1 LRSSTESVEI
11 YLKKEK
17 DISKIREALACYI
30 NKFPTLPVLSIS
42 SGEKMQGD
50 SEAVFEIIERY
61 GYQRASLIGILLD
74 IQARMN
80 YLPQKALAQVSRSL
94 DIPLTDIY
102 EVATFYKAFS
112 LEPKGKHTIQVCL
125 GTACHV
131 RGGARVLDY
140 LENRLE
146 VKSGGTTKDMGFT
159 LESVNCLGACALG
172 PMMVIDKKYYGKINT
187 NKIESLLEKYRG

>member
-1 LRSSTESVEI
+1 M
-11 YLKKEK
+11 
-17 DISKIREALACYI
+17 
-30 NKFPTLPVLSIS
+30 PVDL
-42 SGEKMQGD
+42 Q
-50 SEAVFEIIERY
+50 AVCMIMERH
-61 GYQRASLIGILLD
+61 GYQKAALMGILQD
-74 IQARMN
+74 IQTQMN
-80 YLPQKALAQVSRSL
+80 YLPRKALIEVAKNLDLSL
-94 DIPLTDIY
+94 TEIY

-112 LEPKGKHTIQVCL
+112 LEPRGKHTIQVCL

-146 VKSGGTTKDMGFT
+146 VKSGETTNDRSFT

-187 NKIESLLEKYRG
+187 NKIESILGKYQSS

>member
-1 LRSSTESVEI
+1 
-11 YLKKEK
+11 
-17 DISKIREALACYI
+17 
-30 NKFPTLPVLSIS
+30 
-42 SGEKMQGD
+42 M
-50 SEAVFEIIERY
+50 
-61 GYQRASLIGILLD
+61 GILQD
-74 IQARMN
+74 IQAEMN
-80 YLPQKALAQVSRSL
+80 YLPRKALFQVSRSL
-94 DIPLTDIY
+94 DLSLADIY

-112 LEPKGKHTIQVCL
+112 LEPKGRHTIQVCL

-146 VKSGGTTKDMGFT
+146 VKAGETTKDLIFT

-187 NKIESLLEKYRG
+187 QRIEPILEKYQH